1 MRLRDLSDSKRT
13 MDNKLMLDVM
23 QVDSRKWPTLADLNE
38 KVNENVVLPQT
49 ILNYGEYQQKLQ
61 NLAFFAEQ
69 GDHESMQKLLDKEEV
84 MEKKNALLQ
93 PIFRDLKSAI
103 RFMTFTDE
111 YKAIKDFLDNRTL
124 LLQEFGG
131 QSDSAACKEAL
142 TLLEREYARLIA
154 KQRQESQGNAT
165 RKLKTLKKRLEDMFQ
180 LLSLWTQYVEVIYM
194 PEADIHIL

>member
-1 MRLRDLSDSKRT
+1 
-13 MDNKLMLDVM
+13 
-23 QVDSRKWPTLADLNE
+23 
-38 KVNENVVLPQT
+38 
-49 ILNYGEYQQKLQ
+49 
-61 NLAFFAEQ
+61 
-69 GDHESMQKLLDKEEV
+69 

-142 TLLEREYARLIA
+142 GLLEREYARLIA

-180 LLSLWTQYVEVIYM
+180 LLSLWT
-194 PEADIHIL
+194 